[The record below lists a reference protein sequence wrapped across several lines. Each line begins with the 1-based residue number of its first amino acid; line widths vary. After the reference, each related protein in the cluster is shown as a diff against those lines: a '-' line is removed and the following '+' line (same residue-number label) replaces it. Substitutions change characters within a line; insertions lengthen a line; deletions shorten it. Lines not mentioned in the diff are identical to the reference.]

1 MVAIRE
7 HFKSEGPGRESE
19 WARQR
24 RWFIKARHDHQ
35 RREEVAD
42 KLEQSTSAAGI
53 AAADLAPP
61 ARIVEF
67 ESTLTTYDTATV
79 AALLAN
85 EEKMAVVQ
93 SALDALL
100 AQAFV
105 MDDGRRVFITEDG
118 TQVFDEFGTEVS
130 PDELDFDMIPD
141 SAPKWETYAPHLEEY
156 EMLDAEK
163 QALLDYQRKL
173 DDAREAVAAG
183 DKTLEELE
191 TFEASLAEDMPQGV
205 RDHLPTGHPAKDI
218 VLDNDDSTNNA
229 KPVSMDLS
237 DFQHMP
243 SAPNPM
249 G

>member
-1 MVAIRE
+1 M
-7 HFKSEGPGRESE
+7 
-19 WARQR
+19 
-24 RWFIKARHDHQ
+24 
-35 RREEVAD
+35 AD
-42 KLEQSTSAAGI
+42 KLEESTSAAGM
-53 AAADLAPP
+53 AAAVLAPP
-61 ARIVEF
+61 ARLLQF
-67 ESTLTTYDTATV
+67 ETTLTEYETATV
-79 AALLAN
+79 AALMAN

-118 TQVFDEFGTEVS
+118 TQVFDEHGTEVGR
-130 PDELDFDMIPD
+130 DELDFDLIPPD
-141 SAPKWETYAPHLEEY
+141 APKWEAYAPQLEEFDR
-156 EMLDAEK
+156 LRAEK
-163 QALLDYQRKL
+163 QALLDYQSKL
-173 DDAREAVAAG
+173 DEAREAVASG
-183 DKTLEELE
+183 DMTLEELE
-191 TFEASLAEDMPQGV
+191 AYEASLVEDMPQAV

-218 VLDNDDSTNNA
+218 VLDNDAIENSA